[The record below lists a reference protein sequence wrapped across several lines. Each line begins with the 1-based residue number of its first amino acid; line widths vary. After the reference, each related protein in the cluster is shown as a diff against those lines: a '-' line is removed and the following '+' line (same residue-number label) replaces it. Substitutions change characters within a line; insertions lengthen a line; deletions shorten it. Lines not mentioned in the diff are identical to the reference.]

1 MILEKCDMVLTVCPK
16 EMCTNIVGTNRKPV
30 HGALILALCKCKDNL
45 NILFIRFP
53 FQLGTYTCK
62 WGKLGLYLGDNFYI
76 F

>member
-1 MILEKCDMVLTVCPK
+1 MVLTVCPK
-16 EMCTNIVGTNRKPV
+16 EMCTNIPGTNRKPV
-30 HGALILALCKCKDNL
+30 HGALILVLRKYKDNL

-53 FQLGTYTCK
+53 FQLGTSYTCK